1 MNPITRLLKIKYP
14 ILQGAMAQ
22 ISTHTLVSAVSN
34 AGGLGIIA
42 SGGMSSSEVRAEVR
56 KCKELTDQPFAV
68 NLMLRHQNIDEII
81 DVLIE
86 EDVKIVTT
94 GAGSP
99 RPYMAKLKAAD
110 FIVLPVVASVRMAQ
124 SVEKLGVDG
133 IIVEGMEAGGHIGA
147 ATTMSLLPQVVDHVA
162 LPVIGA
168 GGLGDSRGI
177 VASFALGACG
187 VQLGTVFLTAA
198 ECPIAANYQQMVLA
212 ATDTGTVVTGHSQGA
227 PVRSLRS
234 PLTDKYLALELAQA
248 PAEELAALTVG
259 SLGKAVTTGDL
270 EGGSFMAGQIAG
282 MLTEIRPAKQ
292 IMAELVA
299 GIEPVLA
306 QLGQPLF

>member
-56 KCKELTDQPFAV
+56 KCKELTDQPFGV
-68 NLMLRHQNIDEII
+68 NLMLMHQNIDEII

-99 RPYMAKLKAAD
+99 RPYMAKLKAAH

-168 GGLGDSRGI
+168 GGIGDSRGI